1 MFSGKVKRQLAD
13 EVAENDRLRAEV
25 ADLKHRLAEKEK
37 AAAEEAVPNF
47 TVEAWH
53 LVAASLVR
61 YSESLSSSQ
70 QSIAA
75 LAQALKEEKRS
86 VAEVRKTSTSAQSIF
101 DDLVQ
106 EIGTFRTMADDAQS
120 EVQGLAGNASKISG
134 IVQLIK
140 EIADQTNLLALNAAI
155 EAARAGEA
163 GRGFAVVADE
173 VRKLAERTTSAT
185 GEITGLVRA
194 IDGNSRQAGL
204 AMNELAGQT
213 GNFGSEGTAINQN
226 LSMVFEQLRHMEGA
240 TAQMS
245 LATFTELAKVDHLVW
260 KFGIYQVLIGISDKQ
275 ADDFATHTACRLG
288 KWYFEGEGKQ
298 CFAQFDGYTALN
310 EPHKRVH
317 QHGKAAVEA
326 YYARN
331 SFALQRELEAME
343 AASMD
348 VVNSLSRME
357 ADGRRRVESL
367 MCIGE

>member
-173 VRKLAERTTSAT
+173 VRKLAQSAKRQADET
-185 GEITGLVRA
+185 ASSIQQAVQTITGIRRIADGTLSA
-194 IDGNSRQAGL
+194 IDELISKSEQASGQIEKMTGDAAREHAQVMQSLSNVDELTEGMANLTELLGRLEHLQGL
-204 AMNELAGQT
+204 A
-213 GNFGSEGTAINQN
+213 
-226 LSMVFEQLRHMEGA
+226 
-240 TAQMS
+240 
-245 LATFTELAKVDHLVW
+245 AKL
-260 KFGIYQVLIGISDKQ
+260 
-275 ADDFATHTACRLG
+275 
-288 KWYFEGEGKQ
+288 
-298 CFAQFDGYTALN
+298 
-310 EPHKRVH
+310 
-317 QHGKAAVEA
+317 
-326 YYARN
+326 
-331 SFALQRELEAME
+331 
-343 AASMD
+343 
-348 VVNSLSRME
+348 
-357 ADGRRRVESL
+357 
-367 MCIGE
+367 